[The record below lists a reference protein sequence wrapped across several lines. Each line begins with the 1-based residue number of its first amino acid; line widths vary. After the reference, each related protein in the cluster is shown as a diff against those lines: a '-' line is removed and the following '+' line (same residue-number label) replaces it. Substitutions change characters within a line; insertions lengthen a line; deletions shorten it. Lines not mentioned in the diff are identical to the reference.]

1 MKRTVIL
8 TILFMF
14 LTTGVAMAGN
24 GSIGLDFNND
34 SAEGRVSFSLTE
46 DEYGKVLF
54 NGRYLYNS
62 DEDTNLGSAAI
73 CFYGEPGNIP
83 GLTIGAG
90 FIGYV
95 GKSHKNDTLNIG
107 LKGEIEYMPAQLAGI
122 GFGAKVGYAPKVFS
136 FRDSDGLIEYSSQ
149 VFYAVTPKIH
159 VYLNYQHIDGD
170 TDTNQSIK
178 IDRDLRF
185 GLRGFF

>member
-1 MKRTVIL
+1 MKRTLIL
-8 TILFMF
+8 SVLLVL
-14 LTTGVAMAGN
+14 LTTSVAMAG
-24 GSIGLDFNND
+24 SLGLDFNND
-34 SAEGRVSFSLTE
+34 SAEGSVSFTMNE

-62 DEDTNLGSAAI
+62 AEDTNLGSTAI
-73 CFYGEPGNIP
+73 NFYGKPGNIP

-95 GKSHKNDTLNIG
+95 GKSHKSDTLNVG
-107 LKGEIEYMPAQLAGI
+107 LKGEAEYMPAQLAGV
-122 GFGAKVGYAPKVFS
+122 GFGAKVAFAPKVFS
-136 FRDSDGLIEYSSQ
+136 FMDSEGLLEYSGQ

-159 VYLNYQHIDGD
+159 VYVVYQGIDGE
-170 TDTNQSIK
+170 TDMNNDIK

>member
-1 MKRTVIL
+1 MKRTLIL
-8 TILFMF
+8 SILFML
-14 LTTGVAMAGN
+14 LTSGVSMA
-24 GSIGLDFNND
+24 GSIGLDFNDD
-34 SAEGRVSFSLTE
+34 SAEGSVSFTLTE

-62 DEDTNLGSAAI
+62 DEDTNLGSVDLS
-73 CFYGEPGNIP
+73 FYGEPGNIP
-83 GLTIGAG
+83 GLTFGAG

-95 GKSHKNDTLNIG
+95 GKSQKVYDTLNIG
-107 LKGEIEYMPAQLAGI
+107 LKGEVEYMPAQLAGV
-122 GFGAKVGYAPKVFS
+122 GFGAKVAYAPKVFS
-136 FRDSDGLIEYSSQ
+136 FMDSDGLLEYSGQ

-159 VYLNYQHIDGD
+159 VYIDYQRIEGE
-170 TDTNQSIK
+170 TDTNSDIK